1 MARGEKTVIAVFLF
15 ILFTVT
21 LMSGLVQNV
30 FSQEKAKQI
39 KLTYALFQPGT
50 AALSKKNTEFA
61 KEIEKR
67 TNGRVK
73 ITVHQGGSLISGPA
87 MYQGVSSGIADMG
100 NAFTL
105 YNPGAFP
112 FTQIVQAPAKGESG
126 WAVSSAMYDFMMKYQ
141 PKEWQKVQLIT
152 TVGTGADFMM
162 VGTGKK
168 PIRKLE
174 DWKGTSVRPADADI
188 IVALGGTVK
197 DLPMSEVYDAIAKG
211 VVDGVTGTLE
221 PLKAWRQA
229 DVCKYITVIGAPVQP
244 SIMWFNF
251 MNKKKWNSLP
261 SNIQKTISEV
271 GKEYSAKLGLTWDDQ
286 AVAGVEYAKSLG
298 CSIYLLP
305 KDEEKRW
312 ADAIAPVIDARLS
325 GVVSKGFSRQEVDD
339 AWNYFQSRL
348 DYWNGQQ
355 TQNNITPTFA
365 RVEKIIDQ

>member
-1 MARGEKTVIAVFLF
+1 MSKGQKATIKRFLF
-15 ILFTVT
+15 ITFAIILIGG
-21 LMSGLVQNV
+21 LIQSGNIQ
-30 FSQEKAKQI
+30 AAPI

-61 KEIEKR
+61 EAIEKR
-67 TNGRVK
+67 TNGQVQ
-73 ITVHQGGSLISGPA
+73 IQVFHSGSLLSGPA
-87 MYQGVSSGIADMG
+87 MYEGIRNGIVDMG

-112 FTQIVQAPAKGESG
+112 FTQIVQMPAESESG
-126 WAVSSAMYDFMMKYQ
+126 WAVSNAMYEFMMKYQ
-141 PKEWQKVQLIT
+141 PKEWQDVHLIT

-188 IVALGGTVK
+188 IVAVGGTVK

-244 SIMWFNF
+244 SVMWFNF

-261 SNIQKTISEV
+261 PDIQNTITEV
-271 GKEYSAKLGLTWDDQ
+271 GKEYSGKLGLTWDDQ
-286 AVAGVEYAKSLG
+286 AVAGIEYAKSLG
-298 CSIYLLP
+298 NTIYLLP
-305 KDEEKRW
+305 KEEEERW
-312 ADAIAPVIDARLS
+312 AEAIAPVINARINALIA
-325 GVVSKGFSRQEVDD
+325 KGFSKQEVEE
-339 AWNYFQSRL
+339 AWNYFKSRVA
-348 DYWNGQQ
+348 YWNSQQ
-355 TQNNITPTFA
+355 AANNVTPTFV
-365 RVEKIIDQ
+365 RVERALKQ